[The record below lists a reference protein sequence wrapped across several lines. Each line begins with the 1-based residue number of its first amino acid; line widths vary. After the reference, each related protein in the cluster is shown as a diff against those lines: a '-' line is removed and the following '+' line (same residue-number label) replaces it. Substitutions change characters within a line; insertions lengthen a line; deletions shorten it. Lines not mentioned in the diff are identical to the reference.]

1 MSKAE
6 RQAALQEKRRCWKSH
21 IEAWKASGLKQSR
34 YCRRH
39 GLKLHQF
46 VYWRKKYAPARTTAP
61 VSLVRVAL
69 PGPAFHGPVPPP
81 ARPLRLIVG
90 AGRRIEV
97 DRDFDPVALTQ
108 LIQTLERL

>member
-6 RQAALQEKRRCWKSH
+6 RQAALREKRRFWKAH
-21 IEAWKASGLKQSR
+21 IEAWKAGGLKQSR

-39 GLKLHQF
+39 DLKLHQF
-46 VYWRKKYAPARTTAP
+46 VYWRKKYDPASTAAP
-61 VSLVRVAL
+61 VSLVRVDL
-69 PGPAFHGPVPPP
+69 PAQTFHRRVPSP

-90 AGRRIEV
+90 GDRRIEV
-97 DRDFDPVALTQ
+97 ERDFDSVALRQ

>member
-6 RQAALQEKRRCWKSH
+6 RQAALREKRRYWKSH

-39 GLKLHQF
+39 DLKLHQF
-46 VYWRKKYAPARTTAP
+46 VYWRKKYDPAGRAAP
-61 VSLVRVAL
+61 VSLVRVDL
-69 PGPAFHGPVPPP
+69 PAQTFHRRVPSP

-90 AGRRIEV
+90 GDRRIEV
-97 DRDFDPVALTQ
+97 ERDFDPVALRQ